1 MTNRDYLMGLS
12 NEKLAYAI
20 EACSEICDEMGDKCE
35 RDCHICCLKWLE
47 KERESDVKKWQIRKD
62 SYEGCFWLILY
73 VNKESNWCMGVDEHG
88 HISKVA
94 IDIVRTWIVWNVENK
109 EDAVNKFLERIF
121 ENL

>member
-12 NEKLAYAI
+12 NEELANAI
-20 EACSEICDEMGDKCE
+20 GRCHMACEETKCE
-35 RDCHICCLKWLE
+35 SIDCQKCCLKWLE
-47 KERESDVKKWQIRKD
+47 KERGTDVKKWQIRGN

-88 HISKVA
+88 HISKMA
-94 IDIVRTWIVWNVENK
+94 IDIVRTWIIWNVENK

>member
-12 NEKLAYAI
+12 NEELANAI
-20 EACSEICDEMGDKCE
+20 GRCSMACNETECE
-35 RDCHICCLKWLE
+35 SIDCRRCCLKWLE
-47 KERESDVKKWQIRKD
+47 KERGSDVKKWQIRRD

-73 VNKESNWCMGVDEHG
+73 VNKESNWCMVVDEHG
-88 HISKVA
+88 HISKMAVGV
-94 IDIVRTWIVWNVENK
+94 VRTWTVRDVENK